1 MDKRC
6 IVFYDSGSGG
16 LNLFERTRKVF
27 PNENYIYFA
36 DEKNLPFGDK
46 TEEEL
51 NVVFDKAI
59 ETINSFCPKLL
70 VVACNTMSCCA
81 GNRLGE
87 LPYKAIGVYP
97 FLPENEKTNKSS
109 GSGRKNTKGLLLTT
123 PATAKTDYIKR
134 LVNGRDDVL
143 LMPQKT
149 LASDVERWRRG
160 GKKPD
165 ISLNFRDLNFI
176 PEFISLGCTHY
187 GFLKNDIKKLF
198 PKTKILSGEINA
210 FKEIRLFLT
219 TFATDDRNGTVYF
232 IKSQ

>member
-1 MDKRC
+1 MDRRC

-16 LNLFERTRKVF
+16 LNLFEKTRKAF

-36 DEKNLPFGDK
+36 DEKYLPFGDK

-51 NVVFDKAI
+51 NAVFDRAI
-59 ETINSFCPKLL
+59 EIINSFCPKLL
-70 VVACNTMSCCA
+70 VVACNTMSCCV

-97 FLPENEKTNKSS
+97 FLPKNEKTNKSS
-109 GSGRKNTKGLLLTT
+109 GGGQKTPKGLLLTT

-134 LVNGRDDVL
+134 LVNGRNDVL

-149 LASDVERWRRG
+149 LASDVERWQEG

-165 ISLNFRDLNFI
+165 ISLNFEDLNFV
-176 PEFISLGCTHY
+176 PKFISLGCTHY
-187 GFLKNDIKKLF
+187 GFLKNDIKKFF
-198 PKTKILSGEINA
+198 PKTRILSGEIEA
-210 FKEIRLFLT
+210 FRKIGFFLT
-219 TFATDDRNGTVYF
+219 TIATDDHGGVVYRL
-232 IKSQ
+232 KSQ